1 MTRQIFDQE
10 LDRLQDEV
18 LALGSMVEEALVQ
31 SVETLK
37 QRDFT
42 ARGGSSPATGPSTN
56 GATPSKRTP

>member
-1 MTRQIFDQE
+1 MTRRIFDQE
-10 LDRLQDEV
+10 LDRLQGEV

-42 ARGGSSPATGPSTN
+42 APGGSLPATGPSTN
-56 GATPSKRTP
+56 GATPSRRTR